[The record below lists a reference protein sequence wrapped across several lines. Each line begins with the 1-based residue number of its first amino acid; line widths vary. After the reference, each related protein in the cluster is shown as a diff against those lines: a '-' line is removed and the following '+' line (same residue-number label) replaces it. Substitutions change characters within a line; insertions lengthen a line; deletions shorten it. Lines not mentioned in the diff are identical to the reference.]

1 MLALNPDPLRRV
13 ATVAANKTIKVD
25 KDQIAAEAQTVRE
38 RLTKGIY
45 KYGPAKFAFDVKS
58 GMLRLA
64 PATLVSR
71 GGVTKIN
78 GYVELASLKLDS
90 EWAVSLA
97 GAANKD
103 VPPVILVFAGALNRA
118 DSIAPAID
126 TAAIESYLTM
136 RRMQEDVERLETLD
150 VSGKTQPPV
159 DTDPAPETPTGAA
172 EPPPEPETP
181 AEAESPNEPSPRA
194 ETESPHEALPQS
206 APAPSANVVPPSTE
220 ALEEAPAGPGG
231 ESDSIARV
239 LADPANAPAAEPSA
253 GAVEQETPAAPS
265 ADAEPDASGAVPA
278 TIAAPEQPPLLEQ
291 PSDGAASSE
300 AQPTAAAADMVTPTH
315 QRTLSRPRRPSP
327 PSAPAP
333 RPEAADSWKKGIGIF
348 GP

>member
-1 MLALNPDPLRRV
+1 V
-13 ATVAANKTIKVD
+13 ATVAANKRIKVD
-25 KDQIAAEAQTVRE
+25 KDQIAAEARTVSE
-38 RLTKGIY
+38 KLTKGVY
-45 KYGPAKFAFDVKS
+45 KYGPAKLAFDVKS
-58 GMLRLA
+58 GTLRLA
-64 PATLVSR
+64 PATLASS

-90 EWAVSLA
+90 EWVVSLA

-103 VPPVILVFAGALNRA
+103 VPPVTLVFAGALNQA

-172 EPPPEPETP
+172 EPAPEPETP
-181 AEAESPNEPSPRA
+181 AEAQSPNAPSPRA
-194 ETESPHEALPQS
+194 ETEWPHEALPQS
-206 APAPSANVVPPSTE
+206 GPAPSANVVPPSTE
-220 ALEEAPAGPGG
+220 AREEAPGPGG
-231 ESDSIARV
+231 ESDGIARV
-239 LADPANAPAAEPSA
+239 LADPANSPAAEPSA
-253 GAVEQETPAAPS
+253 EAVEQEAPAA
-265 ADAEPDASGAVPA
+265 
-278 TIAAPEQPPLLEQ
+278 IAAPEQPPLPAQ
-291 PSDGAASSE
+291 PSDAATGSE
-300 AQPTAAAADMVTPTH
+300 AQPTAAAADMVTPTTTH

-333 RPEAADSWKKGIGIF
+333 RPEAPDSWKKGVGIF